1 MEQTLIDDIVVVL
14 EEHAIQN
21 EFDGTVRVPLEEVAK
36 ALEKMVIIK
45 LNQQKRELKK
55 QKL

>member
-1 MEQTLIDDIVVVL
+1 MEQTLIDDIVAVL
-14 EEHAIQN
+14 DEHAIQN

-55 QKL
+55 QKS

>member
-1 MEQTLIDDIVVVL
+1 MEQTLIDDIVLVL
-14 EEHAIQN
+14 EDHAIQN
-21 EFDGTVRVPLEEVAK
+21 EFDGTVRVPLEDVAK

-55 QKL
+55 QKS